1 MKKNIIIILTILSV
15 LTFNSFSHDGENHSS
30 EHRLKLDY
38 KASVGT
44 IDPNGEIIRV
54 NVKGLVCDFCARG
67 ISKTFKKDENV
78 KKISID
84 LKNGKVV
91 IAYQNDYKISFDDIK
106 EKMLE
111 NGINAVKMEIIN
123 I

>member
-54 NVKGLVCDFCARG
+54 NVKGLVCDFCARA
-67 ISKTFKKDENV
+67 IE
-78 KKISID
+78 
-84 LKNGKVV
+84 KV
-91 IAYQNDYKISFDDIK
+91 FMK
-106 EKMLE
+106 EKAALLE
-111 NGINAVKMEIIN
+111 VLTEGDAILFKEASDMVASYFNNRS
-123 I
+123 